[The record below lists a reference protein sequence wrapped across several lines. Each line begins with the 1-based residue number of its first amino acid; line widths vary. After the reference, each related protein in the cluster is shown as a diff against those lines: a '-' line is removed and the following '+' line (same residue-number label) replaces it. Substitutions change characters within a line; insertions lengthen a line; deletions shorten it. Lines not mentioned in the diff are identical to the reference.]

1 MDYNNYSNFWRDF
14 MDKKNQTFL
23 NTKLLLIV
31 CAVLLLAV
39 IVLGAFAYQWHGENK
54 DLKQRNSVLRA
65 VSDTSTLESLSNE
78 SANLR
83 MELESTK
90 AERDSYKAKAE
101 KYETILTENDLMPE
115 E

>member
-1 MDYNNYSNFWRDF
+1 MRGF
-14 MDKKNQTFL
+14 
-23 NTKLLLIV
+23 
-31 CAVLLLAV
+31 AVGGHRA
-39 IVLGAFAYQWHGENK
+39 GRFRHGENK

-101 KYETILTENDLMPE
+101 KYEAILTENDLMPE

>member
-1 MDYNNYSNFWRDF
+1 MRGF
-14 MDKKNQTFL
+14 
-23 NTKLLLIV
+23 
-31 CAVLLLAV
+31 AVGGHRAGRFRLSVARR
-39 IVLGAFAYQWHGENK
+39 
-54 DLKQRNSVLRA
+54 KQRPETAQQRA
-65 VSDTSTLESLSNE
+65 AGRERYSTLESLSNE

-101 KYETILTENDLMPE
+101 KYEAILTENDLMPE

>member
-1 MDYNNYSNFWRDF
+1 
-14 MDKKNQTFL
+14 MDKKNKTFL

-101 KYETILTENDLMPE
+101 KYEALLTENDLMPE